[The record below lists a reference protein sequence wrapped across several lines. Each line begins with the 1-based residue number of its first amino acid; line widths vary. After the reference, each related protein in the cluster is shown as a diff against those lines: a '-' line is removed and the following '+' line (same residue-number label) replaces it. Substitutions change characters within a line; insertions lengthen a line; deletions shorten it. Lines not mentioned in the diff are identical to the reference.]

1 MYDAW
6 KVRQPYEVVRDRLA
20 VYLGPHTARNA
31 LRTFSEKTLGCS
43 PETIS
48 SAQAQ
53 KLLDAL
59 RPMLKTLVG
68 AAQCDRIVSQLHIEL
83 ELHS

>member
-1 MYDAW
+1 
-6 KVRQPYEVVRDRLA
+6 VRQPYEVVRDRLA

-31 LRTFSEKTLGCS
+31 LRTFSEKTLGCA
-43 PETIS
+43 PEGIS
-48 SAQAQ
+48 SNQAQ

-68 AAQCDRIVSQLHIEL
+68 KAQCDRILAQLQIEL

>member
-1 MYDAW
+1 MYDGT

-31 LRTFSEKTLGCS
+31 LKTFSEKSLGLP
-43 PETIS
+43 PEGIS
-48 SAQAQ
+48 AAQAQ
-53 KLLDAL
+53 KLIEAL

-68 AAQCDRIVSQLHIEL
+68 AAQCERILSQLHIEL
-83 ELHS
+83 DLHS